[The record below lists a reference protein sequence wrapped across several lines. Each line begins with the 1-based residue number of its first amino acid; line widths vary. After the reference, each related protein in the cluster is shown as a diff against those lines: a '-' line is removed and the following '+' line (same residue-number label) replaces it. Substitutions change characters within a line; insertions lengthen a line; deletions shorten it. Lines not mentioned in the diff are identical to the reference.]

1 MAKHKVKKKP
11 TIKEMASAIIEI
23 NAKVN
28 NNYALLKQLDT
39 IVGLYVE
46 MKKDNEKLNKY
57 ISKRREEMSKENE
70 QKENENADKPNLQ
83 ADTDSESSGTEGIR
97 KEGK

>member
-1 MAKHKVKKKP
+1 MAKNKVKKKP

-28 NNYALLKQLDT
+28 NNYALIKQLDT
-39 IVGLYVE
+39 ILGLYVE
-46 MKKDNEKLNKY
+46 MKKENDKLNEY
-57 ISKRREEMSKENE
+57 IMKRREEMDKENE
-70 QKENENADKPNLQ
+70 QKENGNADKPNLQ
-83 ADTDSESSGTEGIR
+83 GDTDGESSGTERVR